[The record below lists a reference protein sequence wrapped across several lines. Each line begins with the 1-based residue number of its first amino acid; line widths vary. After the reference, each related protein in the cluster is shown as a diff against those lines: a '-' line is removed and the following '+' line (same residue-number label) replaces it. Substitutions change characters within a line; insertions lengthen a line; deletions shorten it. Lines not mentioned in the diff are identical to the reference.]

1 MKCLHIAKD
10 ILKKIHSL
18 TIEMIGTPICDAQNF
33 PVLREE
39 GRNVYRIETEN
50 ANVGIAL
57 KSVPYIDMYTELIRR
72 KSYNLKMI
80 DGALISLQYEFSGD
94 VLTKHRLCF
103 FPNPELRNF
112 QQECEEYLSEEL
124 YADIVDQR
132 IVAVPLR
139 FDFDGRSEVIKDM
152 IHPASHLTL
161 GQYENC
167 RIPVSRPIM
176 PHHFLHFII
185 RNFYNTAYINIC
197 ENLTFPED
205 LFNCTITPKEQKLL
219 HIGQM

>member
-1 MKCLHIAKD
+1 MNYLRVAKD
-10 ILKKIHSL
+10 VLKKIQNL
-18 TIEMIGTPICDAQNF
+18 TSEMIGTPICDAQNF
-33 PVLREE
+33 PILRDE
-39 GRNVYRIETEN
+39 GGNIYRVETEN

-57 KSVPYIDMYTELIRR
+57 KAVPYADMYAELISR

-80 DGALISLQYEFSGD
+80 DGALISMQYEFSGD
-94 VLTKHRLCF
+94 NLIKHRLCF

-112 QQECEEYLSEEL
+112 QQEYEEYLNEDL
-124 YADIVDQR
+124 YADIVDER

-139 FDFDGRSEVIKDM
+139 FDFDNRCEVVKEV

-167 RIPVSRPIM
+167 RIPVYRPIM
-176 PHHFLHFII
+176 PHHFVHFIV
-185 RNFYNTAYINIC
+185 RNFYNTAYLNVC
-197 ENLTFPED
+197 DKLSFPVD
-205 LFNCTITPKEQKLL
+205 MFNCTITPKEQKLL